1 MRWSVESWD
10 PSYGQPAGDLD
21 LDDREADTVV
31 DVEVPAGRWE
41 PRAVTP
47 RAEPATVVFVDGVR
61 RVDAR
66 AWIHAPDESVS
77 VALCATYA
85 AGAVRCVPPP
95 GRAELAAVLVERG
108 LFTPSPHAADI
119 VTRAGVYSRRTVGS
133 ARPEALPLALQARM
147 GELEGSAAEAGC
159 TPGCDLL
166 VVDGPLRGRG
176 HLPNAVGYVKTH
188 HVAYLPA
195 PQHAVVE
202 RLRPGERTPLFATG
216 SAFSRYAWYF
226 RLPGGGATPWAG
238 VVRLE
243 ASADLAVGEVVLLA
257 DRACALLPRFASEA
271 HKDPRAPQNLYP
283 IAGLERELR
292 RRLGDEGLLYRA
304 LRLAAA

>member
-21 LDDREADTVV
+21 LADREADTVL
-31 DVEVPAGRWE
+31 DVEVPAGQWE
-41 PRAVTP
+41 PRPGPAT
-47 RAEPATVVFVDGVR
+47 AEPATVVFVDGVR

-66 AWIHAPDESVS
+66 AWIHAPDGTVS
-77 VALCATYA
+77 AALCATYA
-85 AGAVRCVPPP
+85 AGAVRCAPPP
-95 GRAELAAVLVERG
+95 ERARLTSVLVERG

-119 VTRAGVYSRRTVGS
+119 VTRAGVYPRRTVGS
-133 ARPEALPLALQARM
+133 PRPEALPLALQARM
-147 GELEGSAAEAGC
+147 GELEVAAAEAGC
-159 TPGCDLL
+159 APGCDLL
-166 VVDGPLRGRG
+166 VIDGPLRGRG
-176 HLPNAVGYVKTH
+176 HLPNAVGLVKTH

-195 PQHAVVE
+195 AQHAVVE
-202 RLRPGERTPLFATG
+202 RLAPGERTPLFATG
-216 SAFSRYAWYF
+216 SAFSRYAWYC

-243 ASADLAVGEVVLLA
+243 ASADLAVAEAVLLA
-257 DRACALLPRFASEA
+257 ERASALLGRFASEP
-271 HKDPRAPQNLYP
+271 HKEPRAPQNLYP
-283 IAGLERELR
+283 ISGLERELR